1 LGGGVQL
8 LTLDFF
14 FFLFAGGGAGFQV
27 RASWMKALLL
37 LEREKVRL
45 DGAVAWAELPIIG
58 HEITRNQQTV
68 NRQPN
73 GFCGCPKSQKAN
85 D

>member
-1 LGGGVQL
+1 MRCDQNKNK
-8 LTLDFF
+8 TLP
-14 FFLFAGGGAGFQV
+14 GSPSG
-27 RASWMKALLL
+27 
-37 LEREKVRL
+37 
-45 DGAVAWAELPIIG
+45 IIG
-58 HEITRNQQTV
+58 HEITRHQQTV